1 MRVGHLR
8 ACHTSRAL
16 RWWMLMSEYTHN
28 DDVAEMLYSKDREIA
43 ELKEILTH
51 LSAEIRRLETYCNGI

>member
-1 MRVGHLR
+1 
-8 ACHTSRAL
+8 
-16 RWWMLMSEYTHN
+16 MLMSEYTHN
-28 DDVAEMLYSKDREIA
+28 DDVAEMVYSKDREIA